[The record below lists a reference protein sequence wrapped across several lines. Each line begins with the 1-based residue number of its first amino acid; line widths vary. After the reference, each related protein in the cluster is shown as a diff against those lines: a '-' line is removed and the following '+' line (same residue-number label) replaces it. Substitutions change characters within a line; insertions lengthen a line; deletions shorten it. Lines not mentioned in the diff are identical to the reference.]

1 MSAQSDPGPGVEA
14 RAVAAAALGSS
25 LVGTVPY
32 FAIGLYQAGMDV
44 ASVLFWRYWI
54 ALAVLIP
61 MAWWTS
67 PSLRAEW
74 QRAGRGLFLNG
85 LTLGVL
91 QTYTYFRAVQ
101 TVPSSV
107 VITVFFVYPIITLAL
122 DRYIFSIAV
131 RWQSMAAVGLIFIGA
146 LLAGWPSLGFGNAD
160 TVGLI
165 CVLATPV
172 VYAVY
177 IAIAYRYTR
186 QGNSPFAGASA
197 IYLGLGTAY
206 AIVLGIFGMRF
217 PHGIGEWQS
226 LFMIAIVGG
235 VIQIASFAYA
245 LPRLSAGRYS
255 IIVSL
260 ELVTV
265 VLIGVLL
272 LGEKLSAIQLVGIG
286 LVAVGIVA
294 DRLVR
299 AKR

>member
-1 MSAQSDPGPGVEA
+1 M
-14 RAVAAAALGSS
+14 AAAALGSS

-61 MAWWTS
+61 IAWWTS

-74 QRAGRGLFLNG
+74 ASAGRGLFLNG
-85 LTLGVL
+85 LTLGVA

-122 DRYIFSIAV
+122 DRYLFSIPV
-131 RWQSMAAVGLIFIGA
+131 RWPSIAAVTLIFIGA
-146 LLAGWPSLGFGNAD
+146 LCAGWPSLGLGNAD
-160 TVGLI
+160 PVGI
-165 CVLATPV
+165 FCALATPF
-172 VYAVY
+172 VYAAY

-186 QGNSPFAGASA
+186 QGSPFAGASA

-206 AIVLGIFGMRF
+206 ALVLAIFGMRL
-217 PHGIGEWQS
+217 PAGLGEWQS
-226 LFMIAIVGG
+226 LLMIALVGG
-235 VIQIASFAYA
+235 VIQVASFAYA

-272 LGEKLSAIQLVGIG
+272 LGEQLTHVQFVGIG
-286 LVAVGIVA
+286 LVAIGIIA

-299 AKR
+299 AKH

>member
-1 MSAQSDPGPGVEA
+1 MSAQSEPGPGVEA

-32 FAIGLYQAGMDV
+32 FAIGLYNGGMDV

-61 MAWWTS
+61 LAWWTS
-67 PSLRAEW
+67 PNLRAEW
-74 QRAGRGLFLNG
+74 KSAGRGLFLNG
-85 LTLGVL
+85 LTLGVI

-122 DRYIFSIAV
+122 DRYLFSIPV
-131 RWQSMAAVGLIFIGA
+131 RWSSIAAVGLIFIGA
-146 LLAGWPSLGFGNAD
+146 VLAGWPSLRLDGAD
-160 TVGLI
+160 AVGI
-165 CVLATPV
+165 FCVLATPV
-172 VYAVY
+172 VYAAYV
-177 IAIAYRYTR
+177 AVAYRYTR
-186 QGNSPFAGASA
+186 QGSPFAGASA

-206 AIVLGIFGMRF
+206 AVVLAIFGMRL
-217 PHGIGEWQS
+217 PTGIGEWQS
-226 LFMIAIVGG
+226 LLMIALVGG
-235 VIQIASFAYA
+235 VIQVASFAYA

-265 VLIGVLL
+265 VLIGVLF
-272 LGEKLSAIQLVGIG
+272 LGEHLSAIQFAGIG

>member
-1 MSAQSDPGPGVEA
+1 MSAQSQPGPGVEA

-61 MAWWTS
+61 IAWWTS
-67 PSLRAEW
+67 PGLRAEW
-74 QRAGRGLFLNG
+74 TSAGRGLFLNG

-122 DRYIFSIAV
+122 DRYLFSIPV
-131 RWQSMAAVGLIFIGA
+131 RWASIAAVTLIFLGA
-146 LLAGWPSLGFGNAD
+146 LLAGWPSLGLGDAD

-165 CVLATPV
+165 CVLATPF
-172 VYAVY
+172 VYAIY

-186 QGNSPFAGASA
+186 QGSPFASASA

-206 AIVLGIFGMRF
+206 AIALMLFGARL
-217 PHGIGEWQS
+217 PSGPGEWQS

-265 VLIGVLL
+265 VLIGVFL
-272 LGEKLSAIQLVGIG
+272 LGEQLTLVQFAGIG
-286 LVAVGIVA
+286 LVAVGIIA